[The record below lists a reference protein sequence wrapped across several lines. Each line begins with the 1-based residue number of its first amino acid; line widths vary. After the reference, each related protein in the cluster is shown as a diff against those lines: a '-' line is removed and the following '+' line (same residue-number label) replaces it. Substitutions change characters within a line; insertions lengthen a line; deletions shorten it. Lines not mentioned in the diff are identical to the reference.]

1 MKKIERGARFV
12 AQNKELFRC
21 PTCKAPFS
29 KVEKTTVYCIKEH
42 QFDLSKIGT
51 LYLIKHGVKSD
62 YDDDAMWQAR
72 RTLLQAGFFDP
83 IIEEI
88 TNQIGERAGIKVLDI
103 GCGEGS
109 VLQRLEHKRADS
121 SDRYVG
127 FDISK
132 RAINLATQQETTGFF
147 CIADLADLPFSERS
161 FDYLIDIFSPS
172 AYSEFAR
179 VQKKSGK
186 LLKVIPNANYLG
198 ELRRLL
204 YAENDEKHEYSNQK
218 VLDLFYKHYPKATST
233 RIKYGFSLDDAL
245 FTALMKMTPLQWG
258 ASAESLQKAASQP
271 LRQITVDVTLLSGE
285 K

>member
-42 QFDLSKIGT
+42 QFDLSKKGT

-109 VLQRLEHKRADS
+109 VLQRL
-121 SDRYVG
+121 DR
-127 FDISK
+127 
-132 RAINLATQQETTGFF
+132 
-147 CIADLADLPFSERS
+147 
-161 FDYLIDIFSPS
+161 
-172 AYSEFAR
+172 
-179 VQKKSGK
+179 KS
-186 LLKVIPNANYLG
+186 V
-198 ELRRLL
+198 
-204 YAENDEKHEYSNQK
+204 
-218 VLDLFYKHYPKATST
+218 V
-233 RIKYGFSLDDAL
+233 
-245 FTALMKMTPLQWG
+245 
-258 ASAESLQKAASQP
+258 
-271 LRQITVDVTLLSGE
+271 
-285 K
+285 